1 MHRPSTTELDRDVR
15 NKSRP
20 RSTEM
25 QLQLQRTEYR
35 NRVLTMVRN
44 GASAEQVVEL
54 LAAGQPPLEVTEQ
67 AIKQFVKKYLNKIHT
82 EDALTIEEMR
92 VLENERLDRLWTQL
106 ANVARNEDGS
116 PNLKVIDRMTRLS
129 ERRSK
134 MNGFEAAQRH
144 EHVVYDGL
152 AALGLDKELAE
163 RGQQA
168 WISGSTEDP
177 AVEIADADVVEESE
191 DDGQEP
197 QPQPEVDEGPQAQD
211 DGGSQAGVG
220 QELPGLER
228 QAGASQGRP

>member
-1 MHRPSTTELDRDVR
+1 MHRPDTTALHKDVL
-15 NKSRP
+15 NQARP
-20 RSTEM
+20 RRTTM
-25 QLQLQRTEYR
+25 QMELQRTEYR

-54 LAAGQPPLEVTEQ
+54 LAAGQPPLEVTES

-92 VLENERLDRLWTQL
+92 ALENERLDRLWTQL
-106 ANVARNEDGS
+106 ANSARNEDGS

-144 EHVVYDGL
+144 EHVVFDGL

-168 WISGSTEDP
+168 WISGSTVDP
-177 AVEIADADVVEESE
+177 ASEIIDVDFVEEGADGAADE
-191 DDGQEP
+191 GQDGPQGQEP
-197 QPQPEVDEGPQAQD
+197 SQD
-211 DGGSQAGVG
+211 DDGVQAGER
-220 QELPGLER
+220 QELQGAQG
-228 QAGASQGRP
+228 QAGQAQGRP